1 VVKFLLRSIAPE
13 GPSQRAVTAGMVL
26 AGVALISPLWAAD
39 PDTSLAPAVTVVQA
53 KRDCFAETLDVT
65 GVVVP
70 RHTILVRPAREGLV
84 IGQVLVQP
92 GDAVISGQV
101 LARLKQPD
109 SSTPDVAVTAPDGGV
124 IFSMSA
130 VKGAIASASGEPL
143 FNIAQNSEMELATE
157 TPVNTMSRLAVD
169 QPVKVKVIGIDDELS
184 GKVRFV
190 ANAINRTTQLG
201 EVHLLLNADQRLR
214 VGAFGRGKIEIGQ
227 RCRPAIPLSAVLY
240 AQGGAVVQVV
250 RDGHVE
256 TRVASVGL
264 VKGDDVEV
272 RDGIVEG
279 EVVVARA
286 GAFVRD
292 GDRVRPVVATKP
304 LPK

>member
-1 VVKFLLRSIAPE
+1 MLKFLFRSIVPA
-13 GPSQRAVTAGMVL
+13 SASHRAVIAGMVL
-26 AGVALISPLWAAD
+26 AGFTLISPLWAAD

-70 RHTILVRPAREGLV
+70 RHTILVRPTREGLV

-92 GDAVISGQV
+92 GDTVISGQV

-143 FNIAQNSEMELATE
+143 FNIAQNSEMELVTE

-201 EVHLLLNADQRLR
+201 DVHLLLNGDQRLR

-227 RCRPAIPLSAVLY
+227 RCRPAIPLSAVIY
-240 AQGGAVVQVV
+240 AQAGAVVQVV

-292 GDRVRPVVATKP
+292 GDRVRPVAAIKP